1 MLSLPSGRDAPRKGV
16 SMGKV
21 EQLENRV
28 AQLEDI
34 VGALT
39 VVTNKLL
46 EDVYEPEF
54 MEKIDKLA
62 IYGKECKES

>member
-1 MLSLPSGRDAPRKGV
+1 
-16 SMGKV
+16 MGKV
-21 EQLENRV
+21 EELENRV

-39 VVTNKLL
+39 VVVNTLM

-54 MEKIDKLA
+54 IEKVDKLA
-62 IYGKECKES
+62 RYGKESTEN